1 MRNTM
6 TQDEK
11 YKMMTEMPI
20 PSLIG
25 RLAVPTIISML
36 ITSFYNMADTF
47 FVGRIGTS
55 ATAAVGVAFPLMAVI
70 QALGFFC
77 GHGSGNS
84 ISRKLGSKET
94 GTAEQLAATGF
105 FMAIF
110 LGLAVTVLG
119 LVFLK
124 PLCLILG
131 STDTILPYTEKY
143 LGIILLG
150 APYMTAQLVLNNQ
163 IRFQGN
169 AVYSMIGITTGA
181 VLNIALDPLFI
192 FVFHM
197 GIAGAAFATILSQ
210 FVSFVMLL
218 AGIRIS
224 KCIPIRF
231 RNIKL
236 NKERLSEIVG
246 GGLPSL
252 FRQGLGSVA
261 TMTLNLAANPYG
273 DAAIAAMSIVSR
285 ITMFAGSA
293 LIGFGQGFQPVC
305 GFNYGAKKFGR
316 VREAL
321 WFCVKVSTVL
331 LFILAIVGA
340 LLSGSLVGI
349 FRDDPEVIRIGTT
362 ALRFQC
368 LSFTLNGWIIMNNMM
383 MQTMGK
389 TGYATL
395 LASARQGLFF
405 IPALLI
411 LPKLFGLLGIQ
422 MAQAVADS
430 LTFVVTTVIYVLVMK
445 GMRREEEEYRCAC
458 KQERNDIYCKSIK

>member
-1 MRNTM
+1 MHSNTS
-6 TQDEK
+6 QDEK
-11 YKMMTEMPI
+11 YRMMTEAPF
-20 PSLIG
+20 PGLIG

-84 ISRKLGSKET
+84 ISRRLGSKDADAA
-94 GTAEQLAATGF
+94 GQLAATGF
-105 FMAIF
+105 FLALF
-110 LGLAVTVLG
+110 LGFAVMALG
-119 LVFLK
+119 LIFLK
-124 PLCLILG
+124 PLCIVLG
-131 STDTILPYTEKY
+131 STKTILPYTEQY
-143 LGIILLG
+143 LGIILIG

-169 AVYSMIGITTGA
+169 AFYSMVGITIGA

-197 GIAGAAFATILSQ
+197 GISGAAIATILSQ
-210 FVSFVMLL
+210 FVSFILLL

-224 KCIPIRF
+224 GCIPIRF
-231 RNIKL
+231 RNVRFR
-236 NKERLSEIVG
+236 KERLREILG

-261 TMTLNLAANPYG
+261 TMTLNIAANPYG

-285 ITMFAGSA
+285 ITMFASSA

-305 GFNYGAKKFGR
+305 GFNYGAKKYGR
-316 VREAL
+316 VREAF
-321 WFCVKVSTVL
+321 WFCVKVSTVV
-331 LFILAIVGA
+331 LFVLAVTGA
-340 LLSGSLVGI
+340 LLSGHLVGI
-349 FRDDPEVIRIGTT
+349 FRNDSEVIRIGTT

-368 LSFTLNGWIIMNNMM
+368 LTFILNGWIIMNNMM

-389 TGYATL
+389 TGYASV

-411 LPKLFGLLGIQ
+411 LPPLFGLFGIQ
-422 MAQAVADS
+422 MAQAVADAC
-430 LTFVVTTVIYVLVMK
+430 TFAITTVLYRIVMK
-445 GMRREEEEYRCAC
+445 QMRGEEFVS
-458 KQERNDIYCKSIK
+458 KTDS

>member
-1 MRNTM
+1 M

-11 YKMMTEMPI
+11 FKMMTEMPI
-20 PSLIG
+20 PNLIG

-94 GTAEQLAATGF
+94 DTAEQLAATGF

-110 LGLAVTVLG
+110 LGLMVMALG

-131 STDTILPYTEKY
+131 STDTILPYTKQY

-169 AVYSMIGITTGA
+169 AVYSMIGITAGA

-197 GIAGAAFATILSQ
+197 GIAGAALATIFSQ
-210 FVSFVMLL
+210 FVSFVLLL

-231 RNIKL
+231 RNIRL
-236 NKERLSEIVG
+236 NKDRLSELVG

-321 WFCVKVSTVL
+321 WFCVKVSTVV
-331 LFILAIVGA
+331 LFFLAVTGA

-389 TGYATL
+389 TGYASL

-411 LPKLFGLLGIQ
+411 LPGLFGLLGIQ
-422 MAQAVADS
+422 MAQAVADG

-445 GMRREEEEYRCAC
+445 TMRQEETEYLQKKEIQR
-458 KQERNDIYCKSIK
+458 

>member
-1 MRNTM
+1 MPKTM

-11 YKMMTEMPI
+11 FKMMTEMPI
-20 PSLIG
+20 PHLIG

-84 ISRKLGSKET
+84 ISRKLGSKEMD
-94 GTAEQLAATGF
+94 TAEQLAATGF

-110 LGLAVTVLG
+110 LGLIVMALG

-131 STDTILPYTEKY
+131 STDTILPYTKQY

-169 AVYSMIGITTGA
+169 AVYSMIGITAGA

-197 GIAGAAFATILSQ
+197 GIAGAALATIFSQ
-210 FVSFVMLL
+210 FVSFVLLL

-231 RNIKL
+231 RNIRL
-236 NKERLSEIVG
+236 NKDRLSELVG

-321 WFCVKVSTVL
+321 WFCVKVSTVV
-331 LFILAIVGA
+331 LFFLAVTGA

-389 TGYATL
+389 TGYASL

-411 LPKLFGLLGIQ
+411 LPGLFGLLGIQ
-422 MAQAVADS
+422 MAQAVADG

-445 GMRREEEEYRCAC
+445 TMRQEETEYLQKKEIQR
-458 KQERNDIYCKSIK
+458 

>member
-1 MRNTM
+1 M

-11 YKMMTEMPI
+11 FKMMTEMPI
-20 PSLIG
+20 PHLIG

-84 ISRKLGSKET
+84 ISRKLGSKEMD
-94 GTAEQLAATGF
+94 TAEQLAATGF

-110 LGLAVTVLG
+110 LGLIVMALG

-131 STDTILPYTEKY
+131 STDTILPYTKQY

-169 AVYSMIGITTGA
+169 AVYSMIGITAGA

-197 GIAGAAFATILSQ
+197 GIAGAALATIFSQ
-210 FVSFVMLL
+210 FVSFVLLL

-231 RNIKL
+231 RNIRL
-236 NKERLSEIVG
+236 NKDRLSELVG

-321 WFCVKVSTVL
+321 WFCVKVSTVV
-331 LFILAIVGA
+331 LFFLAVTGA

-389 TGYATL
+389 TGYASL

-411 LPKLFGLLGIQ
+411 LPGLFGLLGIQ
-422 MAQAVADS
+422 MAQAVADG

-445 GMRREEEEYRCAC
+445 TMRQEETEYLQKKEIQR
-458 KQERNDIYCKSIK
+458 